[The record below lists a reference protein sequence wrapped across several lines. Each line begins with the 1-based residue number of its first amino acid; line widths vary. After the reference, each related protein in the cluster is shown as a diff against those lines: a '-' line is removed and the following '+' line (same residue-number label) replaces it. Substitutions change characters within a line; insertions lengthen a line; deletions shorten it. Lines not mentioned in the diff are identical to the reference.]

1 MKKRL
6 IVNCNRITPPL
17 VKRQVNQDKA
27 LCISSRYMASGI
39 VNDQCVLTA
48 IMEYEEDCSKDY

>member
-1 MKKRL
+1 MYSNMKKRL

-48 IMEYEEDCSKDY
+48 IMEYEEEI